1 VQKLLLQAE
10 KRFHDR
16 VDAAKAKQGAKTKG
30 GTGKSNEK
38 AKIEE
43 VILKGAGKAIESVV
57 SIAVFLQKKPEYAI
71 RLKVGAVSVVDDIE
85 MRKDTSGVGQK
96 KKEKDKGSKHTN
108 GSAEPDKGSK
118 HTNGSAE
125 PDKDGTEDAATAT
138 TDGQVEG
145 EESDEEGAFETST
158 TIQKGETQAKASGD
172 VPMTE
177 SRVRDISMLE
187 VGITLKSIL
196 KYEQSMGRN
205 ADSGYSHLS

>member
-85 MRKDTSGVGQK
+85 MRKETSGVGQK
-96 KKEKDKGSKHTN
+96 KKEK
-108 GSAEPDKGSK
+108 DKGSK

-205 ADSGYSHLS
+205 ADPGYSHLS

>member
-1 VQKLLLQAE
+1 VQKLLLHAE

-30 GTGKSNEK
+30 GTGKSDEK

-96 KKEKDKGSKHTN
+96 KKEK
-108 GSAEPDKGSK
+108 DKGSK

>member
-108 GSAEPDKGSK
+108 GSAEPDK
-118 HTNGSAE
+118 
-125 PDKDGTEDAATAT
+125 DGTEDAATAT

-205 ADSGYSHLS
+205 ADPGYSHLS

>member
-16 VDAAKAKQGAKTKG
+16 VDAAKAKQGAEMKG

-96 KKEKDKGSKHTN
+96 KKEK
-108 GSAEPDKGSK
+108 DKGSK

-205 ADSGYSHLS
+205 ADPGYSHLS

>member
-1 VQKLLLQAE
+1 MQKLLLQAE

-85 MRKDTSGVGQK
+85 MRKETSGVGQK
-96 KKEKDKGSKHTN
+96 KKEK
-108 GSAEPDKGSK
+108 DKGSK

-205 ADSGYSHLS
+205 ADPGYSHLS

>member
-1 VQKLLLQAE
+1 MQKLLLQAE

-30 GTGKSNEK
+30 GTGKSDEK

-108 GSAEPDKGSK
+108 GSAEPDK
-118 HTNGSAE
+118 
-125 PDKDGTEDAATAT
+125 DGTEDAATAT
-138 TDGQVEG
+138 TDRQVEG

>member
-1 VQKLLLQAE
+1 MQKLLLQAE

-38 AKIEE
+38 AEIEE

-57 SIAVFLQKKPEYAI
+57 SVAVFLQKKPEYAI

-85 MRKDTSGVGQK
+85 MRKVASGVGQK
-96 KKEKDKGSKHTN
+96 KKEKDKGSKH
-108 GSAEPDKGSK
+108 K
-118 HTNGSAE
+118 NGSAE

-138 TDGQVEG
+138 MDGQVEG
-145 EESDEEGAFETST
+145 EESDEDGAFETST

-172 VPMTE
+172 IPMIE

-196 KYEQSMGRN
+196 KYEQSMGRD
-205 ADSGYSHLS
+205 ADPEYPHLS

>member
-108 GSAEPDKGSK
+108 GSAEPDK
-118 HTNGSAE
+118 
-125 PDKDGTEDAATAT
+125 DGNEDAATAT
-138 TDGQVEG
+138 TDGQVES

-158 TIQKGETQAKASGD
+158 TIQKGETRAKASGD
-172 VPMTE
+172 VPMTD

-205 ADSGYSHLS
+205 ADPGYSHLS

>member
-16 VDAAKAKQGAKTKG
+16 VDAAKAKQGAETKG

-96 KKEKDKGSKHTN
+96 KKEK
-108 GSAEPDKGSK
+108 DKGSK

-205 ADSGYSHLS
+205 ADPGYSHLS